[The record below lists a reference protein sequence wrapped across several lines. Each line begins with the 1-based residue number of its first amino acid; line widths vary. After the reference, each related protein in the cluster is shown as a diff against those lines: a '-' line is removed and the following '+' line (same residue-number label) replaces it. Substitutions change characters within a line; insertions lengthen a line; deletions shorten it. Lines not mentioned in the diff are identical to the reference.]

1 MSNVSD
7 SITGT
12 VVEIIYQNDDNG
24 FTVCDIE
31 NAESGLFTAT
41 GCMPYINEG
50 EHIRAEGSWV
60 VHPDYGDQFKISTY
74 ETILPA
80 DEESILSYLSSG
92 VIEGIREATA
102 KKLVEHFGKEVMQ
115 IMLTQPERL
124 AEIKGISKNKAVKIG
139 ESFAKRQSVQ
149 NVVMFLQ
156 QYGISANMAIKVHN
170 TLGLGAVELIKAN
183 PYVLT
188 ELVDGISFK
197 TADNIAFVR
206 GLPKNS
212 EIRLKSGVK
221 YILKE
226 ASYSSGHTY
235 MPRRLLI
242 EHASYSLG
250 VSEDEIENALSVLAL
265 DKQLYFDEINNAPS
279 CSLSSMHTAE
289 QYIAR
294 RLISMQSTQQKFV
307 MSDAEAEVAIAALE
321 HEQGISLADNQRS
334 AAFAAVQGSVMVL
347 TGGPG
352 TGKTTTIRTIIAL
365 LQKMGLTIALAA
377 PTGRAAKRM
386 SQVTGLEAKTIHRLL
401 CVKPDKTFLHD
412 ETEPLEEDVF
422 IVDEMS
428 MVDVQLMYAFM
439 KAIKHGAR
447 LIMAGDADQLPSV
460 GAGNVLQDIIDSG
473 AVPVICLDK
482 IFRQAEE
489 SLIIVNAHKINNG
502 EMPDISTKNNDF
514 FFLRRA
520 NTESVCSTVIDLFKN
535 RLPNSYGIN
544 PISHI
549 QVLSP
554 VKKGVC
560 GVINLNRELQAAVN
574 PADMTK
580 PEYKHGNTVF
590 RVGDKVMQ
598 TKNNYDIDW
607 IRENGEVGLGIFN
620 GDIGIIEAIS
630 TRDKSMT
637 IIFDDDKE
645 VTYMF
650 SMLDDLDLAY
660 AVTVHKSQGCEFP
673 FVIMPMFPC
682 APMLMCRNLFYT
694 AVTRAKDMVVLTGS
708 EHVIEQM
715 VSNNHER
722 ERYTSLCEKLRL
734 AHDFNNDNSVFEAP
748 IDCGNNIEFDEE

>member
-1 MSNVSD
+1 MSNITD

-24 FTVCDIE
+24 YTVCDIE
-31 NAESGLFTAT
+31 NAELGLFTAT

-50 EHIRAEGSWV
+50 EHIRADGTWV
-60 VHPDYGDQFKISTY
+60 VHPDYGDQFKITSY
-74 ETILPA
+74 ESILPA
-80 DEESILSYLSSG
+80 DEESVLAYLSSG

-102 KKLVEHFGKEVMQ
+102 KKLVEHFGAEVMT
-115 IMLTQPERL
+115 IMLTDPDRL
-124 AEIKGISKNKAVKIG
+124 SEIKGISKSKAQKIG
-139 ESFAKRQSVQ
+139 ESFAKRQAVQ

-170 TLGLGAVELIKAN
+170 ILGLGSVELIKAN
-183 PYVLT
+183 PYILADMI
-188 ELVDGISFK
+188 EGISFK

-212 EIRLKSGVK
+212 EIRLKSGIK

-226 ASYSSGHTY
+226 AAYSSGHTY
-235 MPRRLLI
+235 MPRNLLI
-242 EHASYSLG
+242 EHAAYSLS
-250 VSEDEIENALSVLAL
+250 VSEEEIENTLTSLAL
-265 DKQLYFDEINNAPS
+265 DKEMYFDEINNARS
-279 CSLSSMHTAE
+279 CSLTSMYMAE

-294 RLISMQSTQQKFV
+294 RLMSMQSVEQKHT
-307 MSDAEAEVAIAALE
+307 MTDSEIERAINDIE
-321 HEQGISLADNQRS
+321 ENHGIKLADNQRS

-352 TGKTTTIRTIIAL
+352 TGKTTTIRTIIEL
-365 LQKMGLTIALAA
+365 FRQSGLSIALAA

-386 SQVTGLEAKTIHRLL
+386 SQVAGIEAKTIHRLL
-401 CVKPDKTFLHD
+401 CVKPDKTFTHD
-412 ETEPLEEDVF
+412 ENDPLDEDVF

-428 MVDVQLMYAFM
+428 MVDAQLMSSFM
-439 KAIKHGAR
+439 KAIKYGAR

-460 GAGNVLQDIIDSG
+460 GAGNVLQDIIDSST
-473 AVPVICLDK
+473 VPVIRLDR

-514 FFLRRA
+514 FFLRRP
-520 NTESVCSTVIDLFKN
+520 NTESVCATVIDLFKN
-535 RLPNSYGIN
+535 RLPNSYNVN

-560 GVINLNRELQAAVN
+560 GVINLNRELQAAIN
-574 PADMTK
+574 PPDMTK
-580 PEYKHGNTVF
+580 PEYKYGNTVF

-607 IRENGEVGLGIFN
+607 TRENGEVGLGIFN
-620 GDIGIIEAIS
+620 GDIGIIESIS

-637 IIFDDDKE
+637 IIFDDDKD
-645 VTYMF
+645 VVYSF

-660 AVTVHKSQGCEFP
+660 AITVHKSQGCEFP

-682 APMLMCRNLFYT
+682 PQMLMCRNLFYT
-694 AVTRAKDMVVLTGS
+694 AVTRARDMVVLTGS
-708 EHVIEQM
+708 EQVIEQM

-722 ERYTSLCEKLRL
+722 ERYTGLCEKLRVVS
-734 AHDFNNDNSVFEAP
+734 DMGDDIFEEAK
-748 IDCGNNIEFDEE
+748 